1 MIGKKGNKS
10 EAIKL
15 RRKAEELLKKK
26 SSKMTSVSEIHSH
39 ELRHEL
45 EVHQIELEIQNEE
58 LALAKEQADIVA
70 QKYTELY
77 NSAPS
82 GYFTLSKE
90 GEIVELNICGA
101 KMLGKETQ
109 QLRGSRFGFFVSDE
123 TKAIF
128 NSFLQKVFK
137 SKVEESCE
145 INLLTD
151 GNQLV
156 FVHVNGIITKK
167 GEQCFVSVMNITDRK
182 LADELLIANQELA
195 FQNIEKQKRAEELL
209 NFNKELQQLI
219 QLNSDKDLF
228 ISILAHDLR
237 SPFQGLFGISELL
250 SETIHQ
256 SDIVETENIVNQLN
270 ESLQDTYKL
279 LEDILMW
286 ARTQS
291 GIIPFKPK
299 NLNFPDICREVLENF
314 KPTAD
319 SKHIT
324 INYFSEN
331 DLEVFADIDMLKAI
345 LRNLVS
351 NAIKFTNI
359 NGQIDIS
366 AEKNQ
371 TNVTITVSDN
381 GIGIE
386 PENLIKLFDISQIQ
400 TTTGTEKEKGTG
412 LGLVLCKQFVEKHR
426 GKIWV
431 VSKYGKGTEFKF
443 TLPLFPL

>member
-1 MIGKKGNKS
+1 MMGKISNKS
-10 EAIKL
+10 EAAKL

-26 SSKMTSVSEIHSH
+26 SLKMTSESEIQTLK
-39 ELRHEL
+39 LRHEL

-58 LALAKEQADIVA
+58 LALAKEQADTVA
-70 QKYTELY
+70 QKYAELY

-82 GYFTLSKE
+82 GYFTLSKD

-101 KMLGKETQ
+101 KMLGKEIQ
-109 QLRGSRFGFFVSDE
+109 QLRGSLFGFFVSDE

-128 NSFLQKVFK
+128 NFFLKKVFK

-151 GNQLV
+151 DNQLV
-156 FVHVNGIITKK
+156 YVYVNGIITNNV
-167 GEQCFVSVMNITDRK
+167 EQCFVSVINITDRK
-182 LADELLIANQELA
+182 LAEELLIANQELA

-237 SPFQGLFGISELL
+237 SPFQGLFGLSELL

-256 SDIVETENIVNQLN
+256 SDIVETEKIVSQLK
-270 ESLQDTYKL
+270 EALQDTYRL

-291 GIIPFKPK
+291 GIIPFKPQ
-299 NLNFPDICREVLENF
+299 NLNFPDICKEVLDNC

-319 SKHIT
+319 AKHIS

-331 DLEVFADIDMLKAI
+331 NLEVLADVDMLKAI
-345 LRNLVS
+345 LRNLIY

-359 NGQIDIS
+359 NGQIEIS

-400 TTTGTEKEKGTG
+400 TTNGTEKEKGTG
-412 LGLVLCKQFVEKHR
+412 LGLVLCKQFVEKHS

-431 VSKYGKGTEFKF
+431 VSNYGKGTEFKF
-443 TLPLFPL
+443 TMPLFPV